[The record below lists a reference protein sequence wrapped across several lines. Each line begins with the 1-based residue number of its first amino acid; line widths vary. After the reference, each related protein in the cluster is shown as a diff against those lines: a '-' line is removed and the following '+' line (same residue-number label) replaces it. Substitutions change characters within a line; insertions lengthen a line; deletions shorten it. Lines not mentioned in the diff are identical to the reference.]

1 MNFFRKAYCRTYQ
14 KILACASYLI
24 PFPEPTLVE
33 GEGAIYQVVPL
44 LKKKEKYHPL
54 IVTGPTISSLGMQKP
69 LIESLNDEGLSFSF
83 FDRVLP
89 NPTFAMVEEA
99 YKIYKDEGCD
109 SIIALGGGSSMDA
122 AKAIGVKVV
131 HPNKSLS
138 SFKRVLSVGKKIP
151 FFVAIPTTAGT
162 GSEATACAVVV
173 NEKTHDK
180 FSITDTHLIPD
191 VAVLDSSLLIGL
203 PKKTIAAT
211 GMDTLTHAIE
221 AYIGHSSTRKTNEYA
236 LTAIKLVKDNLVD
249 FYEDSNNDKA
259 RRNMQKAAYLA
270 GVSFTRAYVGY
281 VHALAH
287 ALGGLYN
294 VSHGFANAVL
304 LPYVLEAYGKSAYD
318 RLAEICDDLSLI
330 DPLSEKEDK
339 AKAVI
344 AWIKE
349 MNKTMGIPSRFENL
363 IKNEADLEALSRHA
377 DKEGNPFYPVPKE
390 LNKEELKAIY
400 LKADETK

>member
-1 MNFFRKAYCRTYQ
+1 MNFFRRAYCRIYQ
-14 KILACASYLI
+14 RILAYASYLI

-44 LKKKEKYHPL
+44 LKQKEKYHPL
-54 IVTGPTISSLGMQKP
+54 IVAGPTVSSLGMQKP

-89 NPTFAMVEEA
+89 NPTFSMVEEA
-99 YKIYKDEGCD
+99 YKIYKEEGCD

-138 SFKRVLSVGKKIP
+138 SFKRVLSVRKKIP

-236 LTAIKLVKDNLVD
+236 LTAIKLVKDNLVE
-249 FYEDSNNDKA
+249 FYQDSDNDKA

-318 RLAEICDDLSLI
+318 RLAEISDDLSLI

-344 AWIKE
+344 SWIKE
-349 MNKTMGIPSRFENL
+349 MNKTMGIPARFENL
-363 IKNEADLEALSRHA
+363 IKNEDDLEALSRHA

-390 LNKEELKAIY
+390 LDKEELKAIY